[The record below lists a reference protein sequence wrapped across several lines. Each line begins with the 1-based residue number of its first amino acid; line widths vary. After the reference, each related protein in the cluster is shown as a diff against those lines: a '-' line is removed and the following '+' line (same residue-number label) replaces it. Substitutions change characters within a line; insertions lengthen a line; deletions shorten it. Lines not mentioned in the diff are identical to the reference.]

1 MHSDRPLSH
10 DAGTRSR
17 NGPHGVDP
25 ARPKR
30 PRDKRVEGDATA
42 TPLARGLAILCAF
55 GPDKGWLGN
64 REIALETGIP
74 APTVSRLLQS
84 LVALGYLHHDDSS
97 RKYALAPAALSLGY
111 AAVADPGIQ
120 ADAADTG
127 VLPGTRDDVDV
138 LAPDSAGA
146 ARATRDPRVSDRS
159 HASASASPRRTGIAT
174 SPSSPVTLTLDRG
187 LQVLRAFH
195 ADRAPLTNGEL
206 ASRTGLPRSA
216 VSGLTSALVDLD
228 FLRRVAGDARFE
240 LGSNVFGIGQAYL
253 AANPV
258 TPLAQPFMQKLA
270 DRLDASVAL
279 AVPDHL
285 DMLYV
290 AHRSGARIATP
301 RMGIGSLVPMGTT
314 AIGRAWLCGLPDP
327 LRRRQIAQ
335 LTEAAGPQA
344 NAIAAGIEAAFAD
357 LRATG
362 VCLSL
367 GENQRDAWSMALPV
381 RIGVSKTLMALS
393 CGAVEPQPDVD
404 AIRRRI
410 APALKQAAIEL
421 ATLLRDVRPGP

>member
-10 DAGTRSR
+10 DAGTRPR

-30 PRDKRVEGDATA
+30 PRDKRAEGDATA

-111 AAVADPGIQ
+111 AAVADPGIR

-127 VLPGTRDDVDV
+127 VLPGTRGDVDV
-138 LAPDSAGA
+138 FAPDSAGA
-146 ARATRDPRVSDRS
+146 ARATRDQRVSARS
-159 HASASASPRRTGIAT
+159 HASASASPRKPGIAT

-206 ASRTGLPRSA
+206 ASRTGLPRSV
-216 VSGLTSALVDLD
+216 VSALTSALIDLG
-228 FLRRVAGDARFE
+228 FIRRVAGDARFE

-270 DRLDASVAL
+270 DRLDACVAL

-357 LRATG
+357 LHATG

-381 RIGVSKTLMALS
+381 RVGLSKTLMALS

>member
-1 MHSDRPLSH
+1 M
-10 DAGTRSR
+10 
-17 NGPHGVDP
+17 
-25 ARPKR
+25 
-30 PRDKRVEGDATA
+30 
-42 TPLARGLAILCAF
+42 
-55 GPDKGWLGN
+55 
-64 REIALETGIP
+64 
-74 APTVSRLLQS
+74 
-84 LVALGYLHHDDSS
+84 
-97 RKYALAPAALSLGY
+97 
-111 AAVADPGIQ
+111 
-120 ADAADTG
+120 
-127 VLPGTRDDVDV
+127 
-138 LAPDSAGA
+138 
-146 ARATRDPRVSDRS
+146 
-159 HASASASPRRTGIAT
+159 AT

-206 ASRTGLPRSA
+206 ASRTGLPRSV
-216 VSGLTSALVDLD
+216 VSALTSALIDLG
-228 FLRRVAGDARFE
+228 FIRRVAGDARFE

-270 DRLDASVAL
+270 DRLDACVAL

-335 LTEAAGPQA
+335 LTEAAGPRA

-367 GENQRDAWSMALPV
+367 GENHRDAWSMALPV
-381 RIGVSKTLMALS
+381 RVGLSKTLMALS

>member
-30 PRDKRVEGDATA
+30 PRDKRAEGDATA

-97 RKYALAPAALSLGY
+97 RKYALAPAVLSLGY
-111 AAVADPGIQ
+111 AALADPGIPT
-120 ADAADTG
+120 DAPDTG
-127 VLPGTRDDVDV
+127 ALPGTRDDVDV

-146 ARATRDPRVSDRS
+146 ASATRDQRVSARS
-159 HASASASPRRTGIAT
+159 HASASASPRKTGIT
-174 SPSSPVTLTLDRG
+174 MSPSSPVTLTLDRG

-195 ADRAPLTNGEL
+195 ADRASLTNGEL

-216 VSGLTSALVDLD
+216 ASGLTSALVDLD

-240 LGSNVFGIGQAYL
+240 LGPKVFGIGQAYL

-258 TPLAQPFMQKLA
+258 TPLAQPFMQELA
-270 DRLDASVAL
+270 DRLDASVGL
-279 AVPDHL
+279 AVSDHL

-301 RMGIGSLVPMGTT
+301 RMGVGSLVPMGTT
-314 AIGRAWLCGLPDP
+314 AIGRAWLCGMPDP
-327 LRRRQIAQ
+327 LRRRQVAQ

-381 RIGVSKTLMALS
+381 RVGVSKTLMALS
-393 CGAVEPQPDVD
+393 CGAVEPQPDAD

>member
-10 DAGTRSR
+10 DSGTRSR

-30 PRDKRVEGDATA
+30 PRDKRAEGDATA
-42 TPLARGLAILCAF
+42 TPLARGFAILCAF

-127 VLPGTRDDVDV
+127 VPLSARDHVDV

-146 ARATRDPRVSDRS
+146 AGATRDQRVSARS
-159 HASASASPRRTGIAT
+159 HASASASPRKPGIAI

-216 VSGLTSALVDLD
+216 VSALTSALIDLG
-228 FLRRVAGDARFE
+228 FLRRAAGDARFE

-344 NAIAAGIEAAFAD
+344 NAVAAGIEAAFAD

-381 RIGVSKTLMALS
+381 RVGVSKTLMALS
-393 CGAVEPQPDVD
+393 CGAVEPHPDVD
-404 AIRRRI
+404 AIRRRTV
-410 APALKQAAIEL
+410 PALKQAAIEL